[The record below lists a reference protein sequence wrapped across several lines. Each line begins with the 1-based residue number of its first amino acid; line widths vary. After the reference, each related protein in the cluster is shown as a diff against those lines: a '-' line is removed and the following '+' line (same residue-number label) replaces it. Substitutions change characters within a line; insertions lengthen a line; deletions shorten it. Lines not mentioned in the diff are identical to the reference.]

1 MTTVPEGA
9 QRSEDGH
16 YWWDGSQWQ
25 PVQDTQGQA
34 GHAGQAGPAG
44 GQDHAA
50 ALHQALG
57 QNGVNV
63 DASAVNDHE
72 AVHRVVYQLH
82 QWYSALD
89 QGSRAI
95 VDSLCGEGLTH
106 LLADPEVGVVQE
118 GHEFLNSLA
127 STGHTLGSALE
138 ASGAA
143 LTQAHGGAQ

>member
-1 MTTVPEGA
+1 MSNVPEGA
-9 QRSEDGH
+9 QRSADGH

-25 PVQDTQGQA
+25 PVQDNQGG
-34 GHAGQAGPAG
+34 GHAGQAGG

-50 ALHQALG
+50 VLHQALG

-89 QGSRAI
+89 QSSKAV
-95 VDSLCGEGLTH
+95 VDQLCGDGLTH

-118 GHEFLNSLA
+118 GHDFLYGLA

-138 ASGAA
+138 ASGSA
-143 LTQAHGGAQ
+143 LTQAHGNQS

>member
-1 MTTVPEGA
+1 MSNVPEGA

-25 PVQDTQGQA
+25 PVQDEQGGQA
-34 GHAGQAGPAG
+34 GQT
-44 GQDHAA
+44 GQDGAT

-63 DASAVNDHE
+63 DASAVDDHE

-89 QGSRAI
+89 QSGKAV
-95 VDSLCGEGLTH
+95 VDQLCGDGLTH

-118 GHEFLNSLA
+118 GHDFLYGLA

-143 LTQAHGGAQ
+143 LQQAYGNQS